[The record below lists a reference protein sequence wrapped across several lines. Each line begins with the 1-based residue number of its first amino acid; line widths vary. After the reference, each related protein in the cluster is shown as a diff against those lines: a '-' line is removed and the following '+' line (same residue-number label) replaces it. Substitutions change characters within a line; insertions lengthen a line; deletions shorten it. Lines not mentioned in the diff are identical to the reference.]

1 MSLKPAEHE
10 VGRLTVVPVVHH
22 DTHIEKCWRFGNLVG
37 AET

>member
-10 VGRLTVVPVVHH
+10 VGRLTVPVVHN